1 MNESADHST
10 IGANPETHA
19 GSISGSGPD
28 TWPDMKDV
36 TVLQVLP
43 ALGVGGGVERGTVEI
58 AEAIVARGGRALVA
72 SNGGADEHKIKRV
85 GAEHILLPVHSK
97 NPLVM
102 HANIGRLV
110 SLVKNEGVHIVHAR
124 SRAPAWSAYLAAR
137 RTGVP
142 FVTTFHGTY
151 SAGNALKRRYNS
163 VMAKGERVIAIS
175 RFIAGHLHQTYGAPR
190 EEIRIIHRGVNL
202 DRFDTARVT
211 AERVTVLAADWRLED
226 GLPVVMLPGRL
237 TRWKGQIMLIEA
249 IAKLGRRDLR
259 CLLVGGDQGRVEYRR
274 ELENL
279 ITRHGLGEI
288 VRIVDHCDDMPA
300 AYMMSDVV
308 VSASTDPEAFGR
320 VLVEAQ
326 ALGRP
331 VVASDHGGARETVL
345 EGETGWLFP
354 PGDVD
359 ALAETLDN
367 VLNRPADTRQAMAK
381 KAINHVRE
389 NFSKQAMCDKTLNV
403 YREVLNTKAGG

>member
-1 MNESADHST
+1 MNKVTDNNT
-10 IGANPETHA
+10 IGSDPE
-19 GSISGSGPD
+19 PD
-28 TWPDMKDV
+28 LTGV
-36 TVLQVLP
+36 TILQVLP
-43 ALGVGGGVERGTVEI
+43 AMGAGGGVERGTVEI
-58 AEAIVARGGRALVA
+58 AQAIVSRGGRALVA
-72 SNGGADEHKIKRV
+72 SRGGAHEHEIKRV
-85 GAEHILLPVHSK
+85 GAVHIALPMHSK

-102 HANIGRLV
+102 YANIGRLEQ
-110 SLVKNEGVHIVHAR
+110 LIKKEGVHIVHAR
-124 SRAPAWSAYLAAR
+124 SRAPAWSAYFATR

-142 FVTTFHGTY
+142 FITTFHGTY
-151 SAGNALKRRYNS
+151 TAGNALKRRYNS
-163 VMAKGERVIAIS
+163 VMTKGACVIAIS
-175 RFIAGHLHQTYGAPR
+175 RFIAGHLHQNYGAPS
-190 EEIRIIHRGVNL
+190 EKIRIIHRGVNL
-202 DRFDTARVT
+202 DSFDPARVT

-279 ITRHGLGEI
+279 VTRHGLGEI

-359 ALAETLDN
+359 ALASMLEKVMN
-367 VLNRPADTRQAMAK
+367 QPGEIRQAMAD
-381 KAINHVRE
+381 KAIKHVRE
-389 NFSKQAMCDKTLNV
+389 NFSKQAMCDKTLDV
-403 YREVLNTKAGG
+403 YREFIDRKAGG